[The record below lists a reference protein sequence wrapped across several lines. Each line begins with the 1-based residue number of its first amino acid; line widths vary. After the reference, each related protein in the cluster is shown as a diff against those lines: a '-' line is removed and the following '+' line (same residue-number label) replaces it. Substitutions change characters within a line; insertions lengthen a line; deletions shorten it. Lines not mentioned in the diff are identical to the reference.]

1 MGREAHV
8 VLHHGPSNHLV
19 LALHDRSGAEVELA
33 AAGHGPWQVDQ
44 KAISK
49 VWWSH
54 AVTPS
59 KLWVSG
65 PLWRFWGRS
74 GRLCEKELEEDRKRS
89 KLGEWN
95 NFWRLICLSQQGEL
109 WRDSSQISKNEETRD
124 RPGSRKWPPSEGGE
138 GERKEERKTV
148 ETSTGELF
156 CTFKYAKVDRPF
168 LFLPWL
174 TSSGPGRALEG
185 GRAPRSSKDTQD
197 RVTQWGSCCD
207 TVWLMPS
214 VLAISWNSSDV
225 ISKKKWSE
233 VISIIFILIFLFFR
247 ESIWILL
254 LSSPRMLWFTC

>member
-1 MGREAHV
+1 MLSYTMDHPTILF
-8 VLHHGPSNHLV
+8 LHSTTGQELRWNWLLLGTVPDKWIRRPSLRCDGAMLWPHLNCGSQ
-19 LALHDRSGAEVELA
+19 DPCGGS
-33 AAGHGPWQVDQ
+33 
-44 KAISK
+44 
-49 VWWSH
+49 
-54 AVTPS
+54 
-59 KLWVSG
+59 
-65 PLWRFWGRS
+65 
-74 GRLCEKELEEDRKRS
+74 EEDLEDCVRKSSRKPKRL

-95 NFWRLICLSQQGEL
+95 NFWRLICLSQLGEL
-109 WRDSSQISKNEETRD
+109 WRDSSQISENKETRD

-138 GERKEERKTV
+138 GEREEERKTA
-148 ETSTGELF
+148 ETSTGGLF
-156 CTFKYAKVDRPF
+156 CTSKCAKMDRPF

-174 TSSGPGRALEG
+174 TSSGPGWALEG

-197 RVTQWGSCCD
+197 RVTLWGSCRD